1 MKLLDF
7 GNSVLYRACLTAAIA
22 APLVGNAD
30 EYHYQNILV
39 GERAAG
45 LAGAY
50 TAISDSP
57 AGLYYNP
64 AGIVYAA
71 GGNISA
77 SVNAYHVGNKTY
89 KRGLSG
95 LSDWARQSSSFVPNF
110 FGVIQPLG
118 KGSIGFSYAVPDS
131 IIEDQDLEFTDTPSG
146 ISKYVINFDNRD
158 RTYNIGPSYA
168 LEITEGL
175 SIGVTLYTHYRE
187 RQWISN
193 QIVTL
198 TSGSYQWTN
207 TYFQTQEY
215 GVKPILGVMW
225 SPMDKISIGASIS
238 KTTLLDSD
246 TESQV
251 SIKGASTTALAR
263 TSSSTQTKRIHPL
276 STALGIAYFPTK
288 ALLLSLDISA
298 NSSTEDAL
306 FGNRELTVNFA
317 GGAEYYLS
325 SAWVLRGGLYTNN
338 ANTLEVSTGM
348 TGQPEHIDYLGGAGS
363 VSHFMRNS
371 SITLGFNYSM
381 GSGQGQIVGGSNE
394 IQDIDAYSYT
404 TFLSTAYSF

>member
-7 GNSVLYRACLTAAIA
+7 ANSGLRSACAVAVVLV
-22 APLVGNAD
+22 PLIGNAD
-30 EYHYQNILV
+30 EYHYQNILI

-64 AGIVYAA
+64 SGIVYAA
-71 GGNISA
+71 SGNVSA
-77 SVNAYHVGNKTY
+77 SVNAYHVGNKSY

-95 LSDWARQSSSFVPNF
+95 LSDWDRESSSFVPNF

-158 RTYNIGPSYA
+158 KTYNIGPSYA
-168 LEITEGL
+168 VELSEGL
-175 SIGVTLYTHYRE
+175 SVGATLYVHYRE

-193 QIVTL
+193 QIVTM
-198 TSGSYQWTN
+198 TTGTYQWIN
-207 TYFQTQEY
+207 TYFQTKEY
-215 GVKPILGVMW
+215 GFRPILGVMW
-225 SPMDKISIGASIS
+225 SPVEKMSIGASIS
-238 KTTLLDSD
+238 QTMLLNSD
-246 TESQV
+246 TDSQV
-251 SIKGASTTALAR
+251 TTKAASTTALAR
-263 TSSSTQTKRIHPL
+263 TASTTDIKRIHPL
-276 STALGIAYFPTK
+276 TTVLGIAYFPTK

-306 FGNRELTVNFA
+306 FGNKQLTVNIA

-338 ANTLEVSTGM
+338 ANTPEVSNTLI
-348 TGQPEHIDYLGGAGS
+348 GQPEHIDYVGSAAS

-371 SITLGFNYSM
+371 SITLGLNYSM
-381 GSGQGQIVGGSNE
+381 GNGQGQIVGGSNE
-394 IQDIDAYSYT
+394 VQDIEAYSYT
-404 TFLSTAYSF
+404 MFLSTAYSF